1 MTRIVKEYAV
11 RRNEILDA
19 AQRLIY
25 SKGYE
30 QMITQDILD
39 ELQISRGALYH
50 YFASKQAVLEAL
62 IERMHTETEQLLLP
76 IVNNMEMPALEKLRR
91 LFMTGGQW
99 RTERKSLLLPLLRVW
114 YSDENV
120 LARQKMHAA
129 QSKTAS
135 AMFESIIRQGIQEGV
150 FNTPYPEQVAR
161 VLYSL
166 GKAQDEAVAELFLSP
181 GLEPE
186 MLPQILATVA
196 AYTDIIERI
205 LGAPKGSLLQVGP
218 EMLKKWMPD

>member
-39 ELQISRGALYH
+39 EVQISRGALYH

-76 IVNNMEMPALEKLRR
+76 IVNDVEMPALEKLRR

-150 FNTPYPEQVAR
+150 FNTSYPEQVAR

-181 GLEPE
+181 GSGPE
-186 MLPQILATVA
+186 MLPQILATVT
-196 AYTDIIERI
+196 AYADVIERM
-205 LGAPKGSLLQVGP
+205 LGAPKGSLQQVGL
-218 EMLKKWMPD
+218 EMLKKWMPG

>member
-1 MTRIVKEYAV
+1 MTRIVKEYAI

-76 IVNNMEMPALEKLRR
+76 IVNNVEMPALEKLRR

-166 GKAQDEAVAELFLSP
+166 GKAQDETVAELFLSP

-186 MLPQILATVA
+186 MLPQILATVT

-205 LGAPKGSLLQVGP
+205 LGAPEGSLLQVGP